1 MVASRNESDSGG
13 EEELLAV
20 SEIEPEIAQEEE
32 EEEEGGEEGE
42 EEEEEEEETDSR
54 SMHRSAVRLDHDV
67 APARND
73 YV

>member
-1 MVASRNESDSGG
+1 MVASRNESDSEG

-20 SEIEPEIAQEEE
+20 SEIEPEIAEEAE
-32 EEEEGGEEGE
+32 EE

-54 SMHRSAVRLDHDV
+54 SIRSSDEGGNKAERLDPDV
-67 APARND
+67 APARIH

>member
-1 MVASRNESDSGG
+1 MVASRNESDSEG

-20 SEIEPEIAQEEE
+20 SEIEPEIAEEAE
-32 EEEEGGEEGE
+32 EA

-54 SMHRSAVRLDHDV
+54 SMHRSAERLDPDV
-67 APARND
+67 APARIH

>member
-13 EEELLAV
+13 EDELLAV

-32 EEEEGGEEGE
+32 EEEEG
-42 EEEEEEEETDSR
+42 EEEEEEETDSR
-54 SMHRSAVRLDHDV
+54 SMHRSAERLDPDV
-67 APARND
+67 APARIH